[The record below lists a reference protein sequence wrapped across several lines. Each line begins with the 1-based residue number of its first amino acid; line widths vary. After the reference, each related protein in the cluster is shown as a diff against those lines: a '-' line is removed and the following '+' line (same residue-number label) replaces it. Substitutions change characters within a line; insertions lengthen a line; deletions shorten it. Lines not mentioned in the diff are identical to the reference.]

1 VTTSSGK
8 AAVDKADAWIGYDTG
23 MCLQWVRGPCWGL
36 GSLYGSAIEAWNG
49 AKFKHPGDRNPPI
62 GAPLFYSGGSYGH
75 IVIAKPHAAGMRS
88 TDCTSTGRVG
98 DAPIE
103 WIEDNWP
110 GRTYLG
116 WTEDLNG
123 VRLPLGS
130 DTNPEGDDMPH
141 YDHGATS
148 SNTRLP
154 AGTWIT
160 VVFTSTSG
168 DDAMTAGYGG
178 VKIPG
183 RTFSAVL
190 HVTVTDADQGATVKM
205 RTVEDTSDG
214 RTAETNPT
222 TEALATPG
230 ETAATHAHNGYCSDG
245 RVLRF
250 QVLCTEDATLSA
262 ADAVVL
268 SWD

>member
-1 VTTSSGK
+1 VTAASGK
-8 AAVDKADAWIGYDTG
+8 AAVTNADAWIGYDTG

-62 GAPLFYSGGSYGH
+62 GAPLFYSGGTYGH

-98 DAPIE
+98 DAAIS
-103 WIEDNWP
+103 WIEENWA

-123 VRLPLGS
+123 VRLPLTS
-130 DTNPEGDDMPH
+130 DTDPGDDMPN
-141 YDHGATS
+141 YDHGATT
-148 SNTRLP
+148 SNTDLT
-154 AGTWIT
+154 AGKWTP
-160 VVFTSTSG
+160 VVFTSVSG
-168 DDAMTAGYGG
+168 DGAFTKGKAF
-178 VKIPG
+178 VKIGG
-183 RTFSAVL
+183 RPYSSVL
-190 HVTVTDADQGATVKM
+190 HATVTGAPEGSTVKM
-205 RTVEDTSDG
+205 RVVEYDDDG
-214 RTAETNPT
+214 DAVETGGT

-230 ETAATHAHNGYCSDG
+230 ETAATHAHNGYVSDG
-245 RVLRF
+245 RTVRF
-250 QVLCTEDATLSA
+250 QVLCTHDATLDA

-268 SWD
+268 SWE